1 MADERPFSGLRV
13 FDATQGVAG
22 PHGTMLL
29 ALHGADVVKMEPIEG
44 DWGRFIGRTYNDLC
58 AHAIAFN
65 RAKRSIA
72 IDLKSDE
79 GRAIAQKLAFEA
91 DIVVE
96 SFRPGVME
104 KFGLG
109 YEHIKA
115 HKPDVIYCSVS
126 GFGQEGPNRDKKT
139 SDTIMQAFSGLMTVN
154 RDGQGVPRRI
164 GMIPIDVMTGLYSFQ
179 AISAA
184 VLARFR
190 FGRGAHIDCSML
202 QAVSAFQSAKII
214 EHVLEGD
221 EPQVLFAP
229 LGTMPTADGYI
240 NVSGVK
246 EEHYVGICN
255 ALERPDLI
263 EDPRFKDRKERLER
277 ADEINAIAAEEFK
290 KRPTAEWVERLSAAN
305 IMNAPVYGF
314 GELLADP
321 HVAAV
326 NGIAN
331 IDHAGVGE
339 IPIANIPGL
348 PDIKAG
354 NANAKTPHIGEHS
367 RNILSEA
374 GYGKDVIDD
383 LIATKAIGAVG

>member
-1 MADERPFSGLRV
+1 M
-13 FDATQGVAG
+13 FDATQGVAR

-29 ALHGADVVKMEPIEG
+29 ALHGADVVKVEPIEG
-44 DWGRFIGRTYNDLC
+44 DWGRFIGRTYDDLS

-72 IDLKSDE
+72 IDLKSDG

-109 YEHIKA
+109 YEQLKA

-126 GFGQEGPNRDKKT
+126 GFGQQGPNRDKKT

-154 RDGQGVPRRI
+154 KDGQGVPRRI

-221 EPQVLFAP
+221 VPQVLFAP

-246 EEHYVGICN
+246 EEHFVAICN
-255 ALERPDLI
+255 TLDRPDLI
-263 EDPRFKDRKERLER
+263 DDPRFKERADRLER
-277 ADEINAIAAEEFK
+277 ADELNAIAHEEFK
-290 KRPTAEWVERLSAAN
+290 KRPTAEWATLLSAAGV
-305 IMNAPVYGF
+305 MNAPVYGF

-326 NGIAN
+326 NGVAHIE
-331 IDHAGVGE
+331 HPGVGE

-348 PDIKAG
+348 PKIEPG
-354 NANAKTPHIGEHS
+354 QTNARTPHIGENS
-367 RNILSEA
+367 RDVLREIGLGDEA
-374 GYGKDVIDD
+374 IND
-383 LIATKAIGAVG
+383 LIVTQAVGAPA